1 MMDAMMGF
9 GGASI
14 VAPSN
19 GRTATQ
25 RTSGGVSVVDQ
36 SNAST
41 RLLSPSGISRGLS
54 LNPSDDPDDI
64 WVGRLTL
71 STMAVLL
78 IGITGLYIWTR
89 NVQGGG

>member
-1 MMDAMMGF
+1 MGF
-9 GGASI
+9 GG
-14 VAPSN
+14 VAIAPPN
-19 GRTATQ
+19 GQTRTQ
-25 RTSGGVSVVDQ
+25 QTSGGVSVVDQ
-36 SNAST
+36 SNASK

-54 LNPSDDPDDI
+54 LNPSDDPGDI

-78 IGITGLYIWTR
+78 LGITGLYIWTR